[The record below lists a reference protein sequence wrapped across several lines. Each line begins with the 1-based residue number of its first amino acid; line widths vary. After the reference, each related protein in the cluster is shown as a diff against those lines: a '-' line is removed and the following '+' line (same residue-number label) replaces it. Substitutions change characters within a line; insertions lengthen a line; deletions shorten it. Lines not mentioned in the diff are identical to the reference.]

1 MFDPLPEE
9 YIAQQFLIYAGYAR
23 RKHDGAYEGGCPIC
37 REGKSWGSKRRLFYH
52 PETYSIHCK
61 NCHRKWSPNQWIAET
76 SGLSYRDIQNEAK
89 EYEFIP
95 ADLINKRNEGV
106 PVIKT
111 PPLPLDAINLMDKQ
125 QLTFYKDNEFVRKC
139 INFIAKR
146 RLNKAV
152 NRPDNFY
159 ISLSDYTHKNRL
171 CIPFTNDKGEIEFYQ
186 TRSFIDIKDDPLP
199 KYLGRKGG
207 NKILFGAD
215 RISPDIDYIF
225 IFEGPIDAMFV
236 KNGVAIGGVDLTHIQ
251 EDLLNAYP
259 FHEKIWVL
267 DNQHIDETAREVT
280 HRLLD
285 EGETVFIWPKLES
298 IKDFNDICVAKK
310 MNELPATFIVKNSFS
325 GIKGRLQMKK
335 LGL

>member
-1 MFDPLPEE
+1 
-9 YIAQQFLIYAGYAR
+9 
-23 RKHDGAYEGGCPIC
+23 
-37 REGKSWGSKRRLFYH
+37 
-52 PETYSIHCK
+52 
-61 NCHRKWSPNQWIAET
+61 
-76 SGLSYRDIQNEAK
+76 
-89 EYEFIP
+89 
-95 ADLINKRNEGV
+95 
-106 PVIKT
+106 
-111 PPLPLDAINLMDKQ
+111 
-125 QLTFYKDNEFVRKC
+125 LTFYKDNEFVRKC

-251 EDLLNAYP
+251 EALLNAYP

-298 IKDFNDICVAKK
+298 VKDFNDICVAKK